1 MTACA
6 SGEAATSADAQK
18 TSRDAADT
26 AADDEAAQD
35 DAGAAPVESS
45 ADEPSATTP
54 TEPPVEDVTLAV
66 VGDMMFDR
74 RVETTMDERGQDA
87 VMAGVRDHLRGA
99 DLAVG
104 NLETPVGIGG
114 ERAGKRFAF
123 LSDPSS
129 TDILLDG
136 GFDLVTLANNHILD
150 YGVTA
155 MNSTQQALDNA
166 GIAHVGVGANE
177 SAAREP
183 VIVEVGGQQIAFLG
197 YFQIAA
203 RNSDIDYTTWIA
215 GPQTAG
221 VAWGYPDVIAEDVVQ
236 ARGEADHVIVLLHS
250 GRELGS
256 TELTD
261 DQQAAGNAALDAGAA
276 AVLGH
281 HPHVLQGW
289 ERSDD
294 QFVAWSLGNFVFDF
308 PNGTPQADTAILNL
322 TLDEEGVKDYSWTP
336 VRIVDTFPQ
345 IVDPMVSGR
354 PIMDTLDDLR
364 IGPEEPAP

>member
-6 SGEAATSADAQK
+6 SGDVTAPANAQE
-18 TSRDAADT
+18 TSREAEDPAPDEEP
-26 AADDEAAQD
+26 AADDAVATSEGT
-35 DAGAAPVESS
+35 GAE
-45 ADEPSATTP
+45 
-54 TEPPVEDVTLAV
+54 EPPATAPIDPPVDDVTLAV

-74 RVETTMDERGQDA
+74 RVETTIDSRGQDA
-87 VMAGVRDHLRGA
+87 VMAEVRDHLRGA

-104 NLETPVGIGG
+104 NLETPLGIGG

-155 MNSTQQALDNA
+155 MNSTERALDDA
-166 GIAHVGVGANE
+166 GIAHVGVGANAT
-177 SAAREP
+177 AARKP
-183 VIVEVGGQQIAFLG
+183 VIVEVGGQRIAFLG
-197 YFQIAA
+197 YFQLAA

-215 GPQTAG
+215 GPQKAG
-221 VAWGYPDVIAEDVVQ
+221 VAWGYPDVIAEDVQQ
-236 ARGEADHVIVLLHS
+236 ARREADHVIVLLHS

-256 TELTD
+256 IELTD
-261 DQQAAGNAALDAGAA
+261 DQQAAGNAALAAGAT

-308 PNGTPQADTAILNL
+308 PNGTPQTDSAILNL
-322 TLDEEGVKDYSWTP
+322 TLDGDGVKDFSWTP

-345 IVDPMVSGR
+345 IVNPLVSGQ

-364 IGPEEPAP
+364 IGPN